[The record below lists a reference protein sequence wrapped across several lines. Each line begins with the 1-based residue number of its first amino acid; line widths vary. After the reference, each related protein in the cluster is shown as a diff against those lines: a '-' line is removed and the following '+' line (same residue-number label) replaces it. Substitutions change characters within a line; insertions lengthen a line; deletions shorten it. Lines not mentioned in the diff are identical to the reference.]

1 MFFKLPFSTI
11 IVNLEFRIVDCV
23 AKLGIL
29 VVVIVEYSWKALLDA
44 NGTAF
49 FHRVFLRSVACH
61 RVAAHSQ
68 AITWAN
74 IPTIFGIGG
83 QYLNLVIILHIY

>member
-1 MFFKLPFSTI
+1 MV

-29 VVVIVEYSWKALLDA
+29 VFVLVEQSWKALLDA

-68 AITWAN
+68 AITWTN
-74 IPTIFGIGG
+74 IPAIFGIVG
-83 QYLNLVIILHIY
+83 QHLFSDITYYFN